1 VNAITIKL
9 QLTVEVIMK
18 KAMIVALMVFY
29 GIILAVNAAA
39 GTRDDCVT
47 KCKEAAE
54 LIQTKGIDAG
64 IKEIGNKNGPFVWND
79 GVSYVFVMD
88 MNANM
93 LAHPIMPKLTKA
105 KNLIETKDVNGKKFN
120 VDMIEAAKKGK
131 GWTKYIWPV
140 PGMDVNKPK
149 YTFIYRVQDTDYFV
163 AAGYYVIKAGVY
175 R

>member
-1 VNAITIKL
+1 
-9 QLTVEVIMK
+9 MR
-18 KAMIVALMVFY
+18 KAMMAALMVCCGFL
-29 GIILAVNAAA
+29 LAVNATA

-54 LIQTKGIDAG
+54 LIKTKGIDAG
-64 IKEIGNKNGPFVWND
+64 VKEIGNKAGRFVWND

-88 MNANM
+88 MDANM

-149 YTFIYRVQDTDYFV
+149 YTLNLHVPDTDYFV
-163 AAGYYVIKAGVY
+163 AAYYVIKAGVY